1 MARNRE
7 FRFLLGARTISHIG
21 DGMALVALLL
31 YVQETRA
38 SGLAVGALLLAAT
51 VPVLV
56 VGPIAGTVVD
66 RTDQRRLMIVCDGA
80 RLVLYGAVAIFLP
93 AFPVLLALVA
103 FAAVFDTLF
112 SPAGRSV
119 VPALVAHD
127 DLRPANAWLG
137 ISLNLQVVLG
147 PLLGGVLSDAVGV
160 RAAIAANAL
169 TFALSALLLAR
180 LPSLAPEAVEGEARP
195 RFLADIR
202 AGFAYVAAH
211 RAARVIVGSLF
222 LGVTFAAVDNVALV
236 FLARDELGSG
246 PLGFGSAAAAFGVG
260 MLAASTILVSPRL
273 KVPAAT
279 LFVLGMLLNG
289 LGTLATGLAPVLL
302 VAIGLQALAGTGNG
316 VQVVASDTLVQE
328 TVTRSML
335 GRVFGLVQLAAV
347 AGSSVAAL
355 AGGLLLDVT
364 VGTSRLRHRR
374 DGRPRRS
381 RTDLALPCSRTWS
394 GLGPHAVVARI
405 R

>member
-31 YVQETRA
+31 YVHETRA

-202 AGFAYVAAH
+202 AGFAYVATH

-279 LFVLGMLLNG
+279 LFVLGMFLNG

-302 VAIGLQALAGTGNG
+302 VATGFQALAGTGNG

-364 VGTSRLRHRR
+364 SARAVFVIGGTGVLAV
-374 DGRPRRS
+374 
-381 RTDLALPCSRTWS
+381 LALTWLFLVREPGA
-394 GLGPHAVVARI
+394 GLGRTQS
-405 R
+405 